1 MSRRNNNQDPS
12 QFTYN
17 AFLKIQLREGDLY
30 YHFYFHN
37 RGTDRFRIE
46 VKKPRDY
53 RRPDHQRPRD
63 YVSNARFYM
72 KPDVTEDEMTI
83 LIDRHTTEIL
93 RNNFVDLRN
102 VRDIYYVEEL
112 KRFLTDE
119 EYFRHNL
126 QA

>member
-17 AFLKIQLREGDLY
+17 AFLKVQLSEGDLY

-53 RRPDHQRPRD
+53 RRPDHPRPRD
-63 YVSNARFYM
+63 YIPSARFYI
-72 KPDVTEDEMTI
+72 KPDVTKDEMKT
-83 LIDRHTTEIL
+83 LIERHTTEIL
-93 RNNFVDLRN
+93 RNNLVDVRN
-102 VRDIYYVEEL
+102 VKDIYYVREL
-112 KRFLTDE
+112 HRFLTDE
-119 EYFRHNL
+119 EFIRHIL
-126 QA
+126 EA